1 MLTKQHIDIV
11 KSTSVI
17 IEQGGSAITEHFYN
31 RMFRENPELK
41 HIFNM
46 SNQHTGRQKVALFE
60 AILAY
65 AKNIDNLSALKSAV
79 ERIAN
84 KHTSFHIQAHH
95 YDIVGLHL
103 IETFRELLG
112 ADFTPEIEDAWTTAY
127 GVLADIFINKEN
139 SIYAEN
145 ANKLGGWQ
153 GKRAFRL
160 ASKTPESKLV
170 TSFVFIP
177 VDEQAVADF
186 KPGQYLG
193 IEISNE
199 QFEHTEIRQYSL
211 SDKPNGRSYRISV
224 KRELGEHNGI
234 VSNFLHDHLNVGD
247 VVDLHA
253 PVGDF
258 YFTDKQSPVVLISAG
273 VGITPMQSM
282 LEFKSD
288 IKYPHPVTFL
298 HACENQ
304 EQHSFALQTATLCE
318 QNQWSHHTWLRET
331 KQSQLRENQ
340 STGLINFS
348 QIELPK
354 QTGHFYLCGPIGFMK
369 FAKTELENLGVCSSR
384 IHYEVFGPHAQL

>member
-11 KSTSVI
+11 KSTSTI
-17 IEQGGSAITEHFYN
+17 IEQGGSTITEHFYA

-65 AKNIDNLSALKSAV
+65 AKNIDNLSALKAAV

-84 KHTSFHIQAHH
+84 KHTSFHIQAAH
-95 YDIVGLHL
+95 YDIVGHHL

-112 ADFTPEIEDAWTTAY
+112 ADFTPDIEDAWTTAY
-127 GVLADIFINKEN
+127 GVLADIFINREAD
-139 SIYAEN
+139 IYQEN
-145 ANKLGGWQ
+145 ANKIGGWK

-160 ASKTPESKLV
+160 ASKTAESSLV
-170 TSFVFIP
+170 TSFVFMP

-186 KPGQYLG
+186 RPGQYLG
-193 IEISNE
+193 IEISSE

-211 SDKPNGRSYRISV
+211 SDKPNGKSYRISV
-224 KRELGEHNGI
+224 KRELGEHQGK
-234 VSNFLHDHLNVGD
+234 VSNYLHDELNEGD

-273 VGITPMQSM
+273 VGVTPMQSM

-288 IKYPHPVTFL
+288 IKYPHPVTYL
-298 HACENQ
+298 HACENVQ
-304 EQHSFALQTATLCE
+304 QHSFAMRTAALCE
-318 QNQWSHHTWLRET
+318 QNKWTHHTWFREVEANT
-331 KQSQLRENQ
+331 LQQNQ
-340 STGLINFS
+340 SVGLIDFAH
-348 QIELPK
+348 IELPK
-354 QTGHFYLCGPIGFMK
+354 QTGHFYLCGPVGFMK
-369 FAKTELENLGVCSSR
+369 FAKTELEKLGVCSSR